1 MKSFIIGINKMVFA
15 FTLWYLIGCFVAW
28 DTNVANWSYVGRIF
42 YVILSLYST
51 IKLTDK
57 E

>member
-51 IKLTDK
+51 IKLTTK